1 MPFTLN
7 RFTRSTRLVLAT
19 ILAAALLPGTALAAK
34 VLRYSDHEP
43 LGGMRTRFLKEV
55 FFPAIEKESNGR
67 LKIEDHWNAELSS
80 GYDALRTVGKGESA
94 DLATVVPEYM
104 ADNLPLHQLFKSFP
118 TGPAGA
124 QQVSFFRR
132 VYAEIPEFS
141 SELAK
146 NNAVPV
152 FLATGYP
159 VAFYGTLPLA
169 TLADIK
175 GQKWRSASFW
185 HLDFLKNAGAV
196 PVTMHWGDEVYK
208 ALAARTLDGLMVN
221 VDSGYLLKVHET
233 APNVLLSRRLWLGHL
248 YLLTMNRDTWEG
260 LAAEDRAAVQR
271 AAETAY
277 ATLGEVMDS
286 SFVAMVDDLKQA
298 GAHVRQL
305 SDDEVEAWQTT
316 TRAAEIQADWVGKQ
330 EEKGVQEAGVVLR
343 KVQAMMN
350 DAAPSQAISVN
361 SQPRR

>member
-1 MPFTLN
+1 MRFTLN
-7 RFTRSTRLVLAT
+7 RFTRSTSLVLAT
-19 ILAAALLPGTALAAK
+19 ILTAALLPGTALAAK

-43 LGGMRTRFLKEV
+43 LGGMRTRFIKDV
-55 FFPAIEKESNGR
+55 FFAAIEKESNGR

-80 GYDALRTVGKGESA
+80 GYDALRTVGKGEAA
-94 DLATVVPEYM
+94 DLAIVVPEYM
-104 ADNLPLHQLFKSFP
+104 ADNLPLHQIFKSFP
-118 TGPAGA
+118 VGPAGA

-141 SELAK
+141 NELAA

-159 VAFYGTLPLA
+159 VAFYGTQPLA

-185 HLDFLKNAGAV
+185 HLDFLKSAGAV
-196 PVTMHWGDEVYK
+196 PVTMHWGEEVYK
-208 ALAARTLDGLMVN
+208 ALVARTLDGLMVN

-248 YLLTMNRDTWEG
+248 NLLTMNRATWEG
-260 LAAEDRAAVQR
+260 LAPADKAAVQR

-277 ATLGEVMDS
+277 ATLGTVMDS
-286 SFVAMVDDLKQA
+286 SLDAMVDGLKRD
-298 GAHVRQL
+298 GANVRQL
-305 SDDEVEAWQTT
+305 SDDEVEAWKAT
-316 TRAAEIQADWVGKQ
+316 TRASEVQSAWVDKQ
-330 EEKGVQEAGVVLR
+330 EAKGVKEVGVVLQ
-343 KVQAMMN
+343 KVQAIMN
-350 DAAPSQAISVN
+350 DAV
-361 SQPRR
+361 R